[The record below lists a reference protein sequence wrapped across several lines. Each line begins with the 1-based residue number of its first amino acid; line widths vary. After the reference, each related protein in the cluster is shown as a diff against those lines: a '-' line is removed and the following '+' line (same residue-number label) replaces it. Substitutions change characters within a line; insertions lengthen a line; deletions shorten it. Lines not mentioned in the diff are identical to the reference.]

1 MVSARRR
8 SLALS
13 AAVLSAWISAAGA
26 LGNELRQDG
35 YSLRPPREFTKAYLP
50 LFQGTRAL
58 APSGSPFSFGMLSA
72 VLVDR
77 TGQDAASM
85 VVSTVDGS
93 LAAAPAARDE
103 FSATVVRHFS
113 DELGLPLAMERAE
126 LVAEGA
132 PRVEVLAT
140 LRQAGQLRNVL
151 VAGMA
156 GKGRHAVISF
166 SVPSG
171 RWGELRPQIRASL
184 DSFRNEPSSKE
195 MPRTVAGAA
204 AGALVGT
211 LVASFAL
218 WRRRQR
224 KAR

>member
-1 MVSARRR
+1 PLEPAPPARDD
-8 SLALS
+8 SPT
-13 AAVLSAWISAAGA
+13 AAV
-26 LGNELRQDG
+26 
-35 YSLRPPREFTKAYLP
+35 
-50 LFQGTRAL
+50 
-58 APSGSPFSFGMLSA
+58 
-72 VLVDR
+72 
-77 TGQDAASM
+77 
-85 VVSTVDGS
+85 
-93 LAAAPAARDE
+93 
-103 FSATVVRHFS
+103 RHCS
-113 DELGLPLAMERAE
+113 DELGPALAMDRAE
-126 LVAEGA
+126 LVTQGA

-184 DSFRNEPSSKE
+184 DTFRNEPSSRE
-195 MPRTVAGAA
+195 IPRTVAGAA

>member
-1 MVSARRR
+1 MSARR
-8 SLALS
+8 LPALP
-13 AAVLSAWISAAGA
+13 AALLGVLLSGAGPI
-26 LGNELRQDG
+26 GIELRQDG
-35 YSLRPPREFTKAYLP
+35 YSLRPPSDFTKAYP
-50 LFQGTRAL
+50 SLFQGTRAL
-58 APSGSPFSFGMLSA
+58 APTVSASSSGMLSA
-72 VLVDR
+72 FLVDR

-85 VVSTVDGS
+85 VVSIVDGS

-103 FSATVVRHFS
+103 FSTAVVRHFS
-113 DELGLPLAMERAE
+113 DELGLALAMDRAE
-126 LVAEGA
+126 LVTEGA

>member
-1 MVSARRR
+1 MPAAL
-8 SLALS
+8 LAAL
-13 AAVLSAWISAAGA
+13 ISDAGP
-26 LGNELRQDG
+26 LGIELRQDG
-35 YSLRPPREFTKAYLP
+35 YSLRPPSDFTKAYP
-50 LFQGTRAL
+50 SLFQGTRAL
-58 APSGSPFSFGMLSA
+58 APTGSPSSSGTLSA
-72 VLVDR
+72 FLVDR

-85 VVSTVDGS
+85 VVSVVDGS

-103 FSATVVRHFS
+103 FSTAVVRHFS
-113 DELGLPLAMERAE
+113 DELGLALAMDRAE
-126 LVAEGA
+126 LVNESA

-140 LRQAGQLRNVL
+140 LRQGDQLRNVL

-195 MPRTVAGAA
+195 IPRTVAGAA
-204 AGALVGT
+204 AGALLGT
-211 LVASFAL
+211 LVASVAL

>member
-1 MVSARRR
+1 MVSTRRR
-8 SLALS
+8 SPALL
-13 AAVLSAWISAAGA
+13 AAVLGGLATGA
-26 LGNELRQDG
+26 VPLGNELRQDG
-35 YSLRPPREFTKAYLP
+35 YSLCPPREFTKARQA

-58 APSGSPFSFGMLSA
+58 APTGSPSSGGMLSA

-85 VVSTVDGS
+85 VVTIVDGS
-93 LAAAPAARDE
+93 LAAAPAARDD
-103 FSATVVRHFS
+103 FSTSVVRHFS
-113 DELGLPLAMERAE
+113 DELGLALAMDRAE
-126 LVAEGA
+126 LVTQGA

-156 GKGRHAVISF
+156 GKGKHAVISF

-171 RWGELRPQIRASL
+171 RWAELRPQIRASL
-184 DSFRNEPSSKE
+184 DSFRNEPRSKE
-195 MPRTVAGAA
+195 IPRAVAGAA

>member
-1 MVSARRR
+1 MPAAL
-8 SLALS
+8 LAAL
-13 AAVLSAWISAAGA
+13 ISDAGP
-26 LGNELRQDG
+26 LGIELRQDG
-35 YSLRPPREFTKAYLP
+35 YSLRPPSDFTKAYP
-50 LFQGTRAL
+50 SLFQGTRAL
-58 APSGSPFSFGMLSA
+58 APTGSPSSSGTLSA
-72 VLVDR
+72 FLVDR

-85 VVSTVDGS
+85 VVSVVDGS

-103 FSATVVRHFS
+103 FSTAVVRHFS
-113 DELGLPLAMERAE
+113 DELGLALAMDRAE
-126 LVAEGA
+126 LVSESA

-140 LRQAGQLRNVL
+140 LRQGDQLRNVL

-195 MPRTVAGAA
+195 IPRTVAGAA
-204 AGALVGT
+204 AGALLGT
-211 LVASFAL
+211 LVASVAL

>member
-1 MVSARRR
+1 M
-8 SLALS
+8 L
-13 AAVLSAWISAAGA
+13 GA
-26 LGNELRQDG
+26 LLSGAVPLANELRQDS
-35 YSLRPPREFTKAYLP
+35 YSLRPPREFTKAYP
-50 LFQGTRAL
+50 ALFQGTHAL
-58 APSGSPFSFGMLSA
+58 APTGSPSSFGMLSA

-77 TGQDAASM
+77 SGEDAASM
-85 VVSTVDGS
+85 VVSIVEGS

-103 FSATVVRHFS
+103 FSTAVVRHFS
-113 DELGLPLAMERAE
+113 DELGLALAMDRAE
-126 LVAEGA
+126 LVTQGA
-132 PRVEVLAT
+132 PRVEVLGT

-171 RWGELRPQIRASL
+171 RWGELGPQIRASL
-184 DSFRNEPSSKE
+184 DSFRNEASSKE
-195 MPRTVAGAA
+195 IPRTVAGAA

>member
-1 MVSARRR
+1 
-8 SLALS
+8 
-13 AAVLSAWISAAGA
+13 VLGA
-26 LGNELRQDG
+26 LLSGAVPLANELRQDG
-35 YSLRPPREFTKAYLP
+35 YSLRPPRNFTKAYP
-50 LFQGTRAL
+50 TLFQGTRAL
-58 APSGSPFSFGMLSA
+58 APTGSPASFGMLSA

-77 TGQDAASM
+77 TGEDAASM
-85 VVSTVDGS
+85 VVSIVDGS

-103 FSATVVRHFS
+103 FSTAVVRHFS
-113 DELGLPLAMERAE
+113 DEMGLALAMDRAE
-126 LVAEGA
+126 LVTQGA
-132 PRVEVLAT
+132 PRVEVLGT

-171 RWGELRPQIRASL
+171 RWGELGPQIRASL
-184 DSFRNEPSSKE
+184 DSFRNEASSKE
-195 MPRTVAGAA
+195 IPRTVAGAA

-224 KAR
+224 RAR

>member
-1 MVSARRR
+1 
-8 SLALS
+8 LP
-13 AAVLSAWISAAGA
+13 AAVLGALISGA
-26 LGNELRQDG
+26 VPLGNELRQDG
-35 YSLRPPREFTKAYLP
+35 YSLSPPREFAKAHLA

-58 APSGSPFSFGMLSA
+58 APTGSPSSFGMLSA

-77 TGQDAASM
+77 IGQDAASM
-85 VVSTVDGS
+85 VVTIVDGS
-93 LAAAPAARDE
+93 LAASPAARDE
-103 FSATVVRHFS
+103 FSTAVVRHFS
-113 DELGLPLAMERAE
+113 DELGLALGMDRAE
-126 LVAEGA
+126 LVTQGA

-140 LRQAGQLRNVL
+140 LRQAGQLQNVL

-195 MPRTVAGAA
+195 IPRTVAGAA

>member
-1 MVSARRR
+1 
-8 SLALS
+8 
-13 AAVLSAWISAAGA
+13 
-26 LGNELRQDG
+26 
-35 YSLRPPREFTKAYLP
+35 
-50 LFQGTRAL
+50 
-58 APSGSPFSFGMLSA
+58 
-72 VLVDR
+72 
-77 TGQDAASM
+77 M
-85 VVSTVDGS
+85 VVSIVDGS

-103 FSATVVRHFS
+103 FSAAVVRHFS
-113 DELGLPLAMERAE
+113 EELRLALAMDRAE
-126 LVAEGA
+126 LVTEGA

-156 GKGRHAVISF
+156 GKGRHAVIFF

-171 RWGELRPQIRASL
+171 RWAELRPQIRASL
-184 DSFRNEPSSKE
+184 ESFRNEPSSKE
-195 MPRTVAGAA
+195 IPRTVAGAA

-211 LVASFAL
+211 LVASLAL